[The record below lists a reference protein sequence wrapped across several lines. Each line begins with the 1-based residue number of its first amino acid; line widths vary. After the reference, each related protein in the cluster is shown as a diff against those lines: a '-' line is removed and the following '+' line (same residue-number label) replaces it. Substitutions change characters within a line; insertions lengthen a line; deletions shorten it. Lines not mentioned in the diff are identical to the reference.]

1 MNEEVKPISLREF
14 GRRYDVSD
22 TAIRFYIKKGHI
34 EASSIVINPKNNR
47 PQIIEHLA
55 VENLRKNYKVDWGLS
70 VSSTDET
77 KAITEKIKK
86 TDFDKSNPK
95 KGGEYTDSITAVNLQ
110 IQKVKLQKETLE
122 LKKKEGELVG
132 YMDVQRALFDKG
144 TDIKLLFQSLPS
156 QIIDEVIAGSLES
169 RHKAITVLSNAI
181 DQCLFKLS
189 GIENFEIKR

>member
-1 MNEEVKPISLREF
+1 MNDEKPISLREF
-14 GRRYDVSD
+14 GRRYGISD
-22 TAIRFYIKKGHI
+22 TTVKFYLKKQYI
-34 EASSIVINPKNNR
+34 EPESIVINPKNNR
-47 PQIIEHLA
+47 PQIIESKA
-55 VENLRKNYKVDWGLS
+55 VENLRKNYKVDWGVS

-95 KGGEYTDSITAVNLQ
+95 KGEQYVDGLTSVNLQ
-110 IQKVKLQKETLE
+110 IAKVKLQKETLE

-132 YMDVQRALFDKG
+132 YMEVQRALFDKG

-156 QIIDEVIAGSLES
+156 QIIDEIIAGSLES
-169 RHKAITVLSNAI
+169 RHKAINVLAGAI
-181 DQCLFKLS
+181 DECLFKLS